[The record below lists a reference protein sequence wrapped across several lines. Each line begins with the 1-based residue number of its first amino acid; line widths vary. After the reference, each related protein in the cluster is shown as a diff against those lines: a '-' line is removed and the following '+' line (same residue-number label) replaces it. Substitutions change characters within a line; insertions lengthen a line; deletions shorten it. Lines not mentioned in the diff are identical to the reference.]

1 MAGVSSAIAFV
12 KYIATFWSPSGSV
25 DALKSVVG
33 YTSDELSILLILFA
47 IKFTDALPKSIT
59 GETFGLS
66 VDNSKSRKNDFADD
80 NSFCSFILD
89 AIILELSNVI
99 FSPRGIA
106 TAFADVTVENDVS
119 FPLGLVADVVLTFGN
134 INVPVSSKT

>member
-47 IKFTDALPKSIT
+47 IKFTDALPKSII
-59 GETFGLS
+59 GETFGLRLF
-66 VDNSKSRKNDFADD
+66 NTKSRKNDFSDD
-80 NSFCSFILD
+80 N
-89 AIILELSNVI
+89 
-99 FSPRGIA
+99 
-106 TAFADVTVENDVS
+106 
-119 FPLGLVADVVLTFGN
+119 
-134 INVPVSSKT
+134 